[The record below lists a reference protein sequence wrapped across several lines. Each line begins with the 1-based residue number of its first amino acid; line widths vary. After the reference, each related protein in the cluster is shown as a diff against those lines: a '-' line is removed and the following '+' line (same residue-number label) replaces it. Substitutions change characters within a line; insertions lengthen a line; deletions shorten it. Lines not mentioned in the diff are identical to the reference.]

1 MYVLC
6 DTLYKLYM
14 KNGMLDII
22 TKTFP
27 NMIKDEIGGLTN
39 ENVNADCIQPVAE
52 FLERKVNEWLQ
63 AKSIE
68 LKLTVN
74 NDSFTGY
81 FNFMI
86 PYRSYREL
94 LLTIRAIWMVIL
106 YCYVCMYVCMCVCV
120 CIRIYCVDLIISLV
134 FSTVYID

>member
-52 FLERKVNEWLQ
+52 FLERKVAQSEWPDWTIFSHL
-63 AKSIE
+63 
-68 LKLTVN
+68 
-74 NDSFTGY
+74 GY
-81 FNFMI
+81 
-86 PYRSYREL
+86 R
-94 LLTIRAIWMVIL
+94 
-106 YCYVCMYVCMCVCV
+106 C
-120 CIRIYCVDLIISLV
+120 
-134 FSTVYID
+134 